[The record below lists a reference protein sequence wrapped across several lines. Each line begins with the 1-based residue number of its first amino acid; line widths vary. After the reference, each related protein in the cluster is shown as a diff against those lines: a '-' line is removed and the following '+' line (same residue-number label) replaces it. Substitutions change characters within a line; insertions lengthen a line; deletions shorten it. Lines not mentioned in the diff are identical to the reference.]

1 MKFCNFFSYTI
12 SVFIIGGFLSSC
24 SDFLD
29 EVLTTRPNTDYFDTE
44 QGVEE
49 LSVALYYNLRFH
61 FSKEWAYATT
71 NYGTDEF
78 TVGGDGSNKVWNDY
92 SGGFSSQ
99 IVAANSNTVM
109 AETLWN
115 EMYIGINN
123 ANLLL
128 NKIESGIYNGENVE
142 IYTGEAYFLR
152 GFNYLKLV
160 SQYGGVPLKLTSTL
174 TSPEREFT
182 RATAE
187 ATLAQVI
194 SDLTNAY
201 NNLPEKASMTGKI
214 TKDAAAHFLAKAYLL
229 RASEINDDWNSGTK
243 EKDLDEALR
252 LAQEVISHHSLAPN
266 YSDLW
271 NYTEPNGANEL
282 LDEILLSAQFSS
294 DKSTL
299 GAYGNPCHL
308 YFLSVYNNLPQMQRD
323 IAGGREYQRL
333 RTTYYM
339 YNIYDMINDSRFWK
353 SFKTKYAV
361 NNPKDNAYQKG
372 DLGVM
377 YVINRPGDNRFS
389 AVQLSDEV
397 IYC

>member
-1 MKFCNFFSYTI
+1 MLVFKYFFTMKVCNFFSHAI
-12 SVFIIGGFLSSC
+12 SIFIIGGFLSSC

-128 NKIESGIYNGENVE
+128 NKIESGIYNGENVK

-243 EKDLDEALR
+243 EKDLNEALR

-308 YFLSVYNNLPQMQRD
+308 YFLSVYN
-323 IAGGREYQRL
+323 
-333 RTTYYM
+333 T
-339 YNIYDMINDSRFWK
+339 
-353 SFKTKYAV
+353 
-361 NNPKDNAYQKG
+361 
-372 DLGVM
+372 
-377 YVINRPGDNRFS
+377 
-389 AVQLSDEV
+389 
-397 IYC
+397 